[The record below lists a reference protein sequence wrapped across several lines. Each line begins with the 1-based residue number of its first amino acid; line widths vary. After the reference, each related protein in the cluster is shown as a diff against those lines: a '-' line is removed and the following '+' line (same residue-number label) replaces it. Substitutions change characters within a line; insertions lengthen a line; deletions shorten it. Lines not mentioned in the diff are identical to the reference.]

1 MNHIITV
8 CPTKLCSSIEL
19 PISLCS
25 KWRLTASLRR
35 YAPNDAVRLHTSCVL
50 PQRGNAVKLSE
61 ICGDSFCDKVSQVA
75 QDSQVSQVPQM
86 R

>member
-1 MNHIITV
+1 MFHVKHKNSGFI
-8 CPTKLCSSIEL
+8 SSVSS
-19 PISLCS
+19 PPS
-25 KWRLTASLRR
+25 
-35 YAPNDAVRLHTSCVL
+35 
-50 PQRGNAVKLSE
+50 GNAVKLSE

>member
-1 MNHIITV
+1 MKTHRHFDQWDSCEMTLIMIPLEAGITEYACYV
-8 CPTKLCSSIEL
+8 HSEVYRYCLPLFNSPPT
-19 PISLCS
+19 
-25 KWRLTASLRR
+25 
-35 YAPNDAVRLHTSCVL
+35 
-50 PQRGNAVKLSE
+50 GNAVKLSE

>member
-1 MNHIITV
+1 MILF
-8 CPTKLCSSIEL
+8 LCKVIQSESLLATWL
-19 PISLCS
+19 PC
-25 KWRLTASLRR
+25 
-35 YAPNDAVRLHTSCVL
+35 
-50 PQRGNAVKLSE
+50 RGNAVKLSE

>member
-1 MNHIITV
+1 MFIV
-8 CPTKLCSSIEL
+8 KYA
-19 PISLCS
+19 
-25 KWRLTASLRR
+25 ASA
-35 YAPNDAVRLHTSCVL
+35 APLFHSPPA
-50 PQRGNAVKLSE
+50 GNAVKLSE

>member
-1 MNHIITV
+1 MVLGRFMNCAPLSKFT
-8 CPTKLCSSIEL
+8 PLSRL
-19 PISLCS
+19 PC
-25 KWRLTASLRR
+25 
-35 YAPNDAVRLHTSCVL
+35 
-50 PQRGNAVKLSE
+50 RGNAVKLSE